1 MRDLER
7 GFSSMT
13 VTPTNKK
20 PVYAGLSISHEAIE
34 LVVFSPKTLSVE
46 QSVSLPIPDGLF
58 DNERDSISD
67 PALLKGLLAQAFQA
81 VKLKPATV
89 HLSLP
94 GTLLRMVEMPKMD
107 PSGLY
112 VSLSSEAERYKTFD
126 NTEASVDFIVC
137 ENPHLPPNMLQLV
150 LGAVR
155 SDVLHLYLKTLKELK
170 VKVHSIGLEPL
181 SILRGMA
188 GTGVLDSLVQQIG
201 TDACWGMMFVEASRV
216 RFTLWRC
223 DKLLELRELSMDT
236 HEFVHAAPGS
246 IVVEDMLEEIRRTVK
261 TEQPVLWLTHNMP
274 PAMENALAEV
284 LGCPVRMAPM
294 GNAINMGQPLQLSSL
309 GSAMTSVV
317 PFPFELDITEGIKSA
332 GGSSASATSEVAADI
347 DSGDG
352 PPPWLIPA
360 GFASLALGGIASGIL
375 FAMASMAAMQIP
387 DLTSKVESAKV
398 EVAGLQTRQ
407 AELKKKVELDKSL
420 LDMVEKAKIRN
431 HVYVAFTDDLKRKT
445 PEQLWVQQL
454 QVNDEVS
461 MEGKAL
467 NHQSVINFAKSFDTA
482 PYTRAVLIDSIKEGR
497 LGSSLVYDFK
507 ISGGVNLDKSIMPPA
522 AAAPVSDPSSSVVEP
537 AKSGA

>member
-1 MRDLER
+1 
-7 GFSSMT
+7 MT
-13 VTPTNKK
+13 VTPSKKK

-46 QSVSLPIPDGLF
+46 QSVSLPIPHGLF
-58 DNERDSISD
+58 DNERDSITD
-67 PALLKGLLAQAFQA
+67 AAMLKGLLGQVFRS
-81 VKLKPATV
+81 VKLKSPTV

-126 NTEASVDFIVC
+126 NTEASVDFVVC
-137 ENPHLPPNMLQLV
+137 ENPALPPNMLQLV

-155 SDVLHLYLKTLKELK
+155 SDVLHMYLKTLKELK

-181 SILRGMA
+181 NILRGMA

-201 TDACWGMMFVEASRV
+201 TDTCWGMIFVEASRV

-223 DKLLELRELSMDT
+223 DKLLDLRELSMDT
-236 HEFVHAAPGS
+236 HEFAHAAPGS

-261 TEQPVLWLTHNMP
+261 NEQPVLWLTHNMP
-274 PAMENALAEV
+274 AAMENALSEM
-284 LGCPVRMAPM
+284 LGCPVRTAPM
-294 GNAINMGQPLQLSSL
+294 GNAIAMSQPLALSGL
-309 GSAMTSVV
+309 GAAMNSVV
-317 PFPFELDITEGIKSA
+317 PFPFELDITEGIKSS
-332 GGSSASATSEVAADI
+332 GGSSSAASEVAADI

-360 GFASLALGGIASGIL
+360 GVASLVLGGIASGVL
-375 FAMASMAAMQIP
+375 YGMASMSAMQIP
-387 DLTSKVESAKV
+387 DLTSKLESAKV

-420 LDMVEKAKIRN
+420 LEMVEKAKIRN
-431 HVYVAFTDDLKRKT
+431 HVYVAFTEDLKHKT

-454 QVNDEVS
+454 LVNDEVT

-497 LGSSLVYDFK
+497 MGASLVYDFK
-507 ISGGVNLDKSIMPPA
+507 ISGGVNLDKSILPSNAGSTHSATPA
-522 AAAPVSDPSSSVVEP
+522 AEPSPAVEAP
-537 AKSGA
+537 KSGA